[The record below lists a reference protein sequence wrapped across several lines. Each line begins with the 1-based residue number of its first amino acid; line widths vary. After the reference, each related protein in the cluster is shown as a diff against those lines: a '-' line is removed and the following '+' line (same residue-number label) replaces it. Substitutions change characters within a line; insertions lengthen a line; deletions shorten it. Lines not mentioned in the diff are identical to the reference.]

1 MWNSRCAWDLK
12 NTFFVALFF
21 RVLVREAS
29 PYLSCSLSITMRNVE
44 SRPARSGLRTR
55 VLPVCDN
62 KRKEPWWGR
71 ESEEEGSGA
80 EWSGEDDGD
89 TEGGR
94 RGEETASKRK
104 RNILSAENEVK
115 RDQEDSEKKKRE
127 SGRENRILRTSREE
141 RDAASE
147 RELVEGDRKKKKRGA
162 MHRSDGDVSEAV
174 QKEKSWRWRWSRR
187 WNGSFVNRD

>member
-1 MWNSRCAWDLK
+1 MWNPRCVWDLK
-12 NTFFVALFF
+12 KMFFVTPFF
-21 RVLVREAS
+21 RLLEASLREAS

-44 SRPARSGLRTR
+44 SRPARGGLRTR

-62 KRKEPWWGR
+62 KRKEPRWGR

-104 RNILSAENEVK
+104 RKALSAKNEVK
-115 RDQEDSEKKKRE
+115 RGSRKKRRVRKGE
-127 SGRENRILRTSREE
+127 ENIKDIVRGTRYKEWEGTGRRRKEE
-141 RDAASE
+141 GE
-147 RELVEGDRKKKKRGA
+147 K
-162 MHRSDGDVSEAV
+162 RSDTPKRRRRRRSSAKGEVV
-174 QKEKSWRWRWSRR
+174 KMKMIEKMKR
-187 WNGSFVNRD
+187 

>member
-1 MWNSRCAWDLK
+1 MWNPRCVWDLK
-12 NTFFVALFF
+12 KMFFVTPFF
-21 RVLVREAS
+21 RLLVREAS

-44 SRPARSGLRTR
+44 SRPARGGLRTR

-62 KRKEPWWGR
+62 KRKEPRWGR

-104 RNILSAENEVK
+104 RKALSTKNEVK
-115 RDQEDSEKKKRE
+115 RGSRKKRRVRKGE
-127 SGRENRILRTSREE
+127 ENIKDIVRGTLCKEWEGTGRRRKEE
-141 RDAASE
+141 GE
-147 RELVEGDRKKKKRGA
+147 K
-162 MHRSDGDVSEAV
+162 RSDTPKRRRRRRSSAKGEVV
-174 QKEKSWRWRWSRR
+174 KMKMIEKMKR
-187 WNGSFVNRD
+187 

>member
-1 MWNSRCAWDLK
+1 
-12 NTFFVALFF
+12 
-21 RVLVREAS
+21 
-29 PYLSCSLSITMRNVE
+29 MRNVE

-62 KRKEPWWGR
+62 KRKEPRWGR

-115 RDQEDSEKKKRE
+115 RDQEDSEKKGE
-127 SGRENRILRTSREE
+127 PGRENRILRTSREE

-147 RELVEGDRKKKKRGA
+147 RELAEGERKKKKRGA
-162 MHRSDGDVSEAV
+162 IHRSDGDVSEAV